1 MVRIP
6 IPPLSEERRKQ
17 LTKVV
22 HEITEEHRTA
32 VRNIRR
38 DANDKLKG
46 MLKERQISED
56 EERGALTDVQKLTD
70 TYIEKLN
77 ELGRQREVDIM
88 TV

>member
-22 HEITEEHRTA
+22 HELTEEHRTA

-56 EERGALTDVQKLTD
+56 EERGALADVQKLTD

-77 ELGRQREVDIM
+77 ELGRQREAEIM